1 MLRDKH
7 TSIDEFHSQFKRLN
21 LVKKVNYSGLKK
33 PNNNYNVKPYHKL
46 KKNKI
51 IPSPNL
57 TDKNVEIA

>member
-46 KKNKI
+46 KKIKLSQVPI
-51 IPSPNL
+51 
-57 TDKNVEIA
+57 